1 MICYMSVRVCSVSL
15 RNGNFNIFTYINPH
29 NYTFVF
35 RKIEARWEEIE
46 IYTALSAKE
55 IAKGTTVY
63 ILVENILGWGGVHV
77 QL

>member
-1 MICYMSVRVCSVSL
+1 L
-15 RNGNFNIFTYINPH
+15 L
-29 NYTFVF
+29 VF
-35 RKIEARWEEIE
+35 HEIEARWEEIE
-46 IYTALSAKE
+46 IYTVLSAKE